1 MVRGE
6 RLKVTF
12 SLRIMNYKIVRIIAV
27 VLGIMMCSFMQAQS
41 SLTDKNLQKECK
53 NTQKLLKKGGW
64 KVYASNQSLESA
76 VEGYYVD
83 METAGKSASMVFG
96 HSRAGNENMAASMAD
111 AYAKAMAAGMIATD
125 VSAATSQTIANLNN
139 GKDAKSSIE
148 FTSVTRTSVNQLIKG
163 MSPSMRVYR
172 NIKDDNGKDVVEMMV
187 YYLFKYEKQK

>member
-1 MVRGE
+1 MH
-6 RLKVTF
+6 
-12 SLRIMNYKIVRIIAV
+12 YKIVRIIAV

-64 KVYASNQSLESA
+64 KVYASTQSLESA

-187 YYLFKYEKQK
+187 YYLFKLNSQE